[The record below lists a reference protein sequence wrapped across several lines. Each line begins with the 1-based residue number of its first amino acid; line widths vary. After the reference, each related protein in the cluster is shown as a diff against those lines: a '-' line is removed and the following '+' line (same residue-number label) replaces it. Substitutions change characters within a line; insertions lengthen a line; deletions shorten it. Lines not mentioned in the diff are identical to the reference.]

1 MSADNEG
8 AGWCQDSKMCWA
20 LMNEVSIT
28 GGGPLSIA
36 CEMLKYWCTLD
47 FQHWA
52 YYIALDIKQ
61 EYY

>member
-1 MSADNEG
+1 MRVQVG
-8 AGWCQDSKMCWA
+8 AKTAKCVGA
-20 LMNEVSIT
+20 LMNEISIT

-61 EYY
+61 RNQEYH